1 MHPIVALSVLEAV
14 RDSDAAHGG
23 SPDGFENAQE
33 AVKLGRTTSV
43 AAQIERYAAMVRR
56 REAVPPDELTSLLT
70 LVSRRADADLVFA
83 EAGRLAGRHAAK
95 RTSALL
101 RLLNR
106 ILPRGLRER
115 LGQRLIRRAA
125 ARVFDIEVAY
135 GGKSAA
141 AVQSCGAQ
149 HVPGGRPCGL
159 YGSALAELLRTF
171 TSFDGA
177 YFRVACRARG
187 GDTCRWSTTQ
197 PHEG

>member
-1 MHPIVALSVLEAV
+1 MHPILALSVLEAV
-14 RDSDAAHGG
+14 RATDVAQGG
-23 SPDGFENAQE
+23 SPEGFENALE

-56 REAVPPDELTSLLT
+56 NETLGSEELTSLFT

-83 EAGRLAGRHAAK
+83 EAGRLAGQHAAK
-95 RTSALL
+95 STPALW

-125 ARVFDIEVAY
+125 GRVFDIDVAY
-135 GGKSAA
+135 GGTSAA
-141 AVQSCGAQ
+141 AVHSCGAQ
-149 HVPGGRPCGL
+149 KVPGGRPCGL

-177 YFRVACRARG
+177 YFRIACRARG